1 MSVCV
6 YVCVRRVGQKN
17 RTVSPISLG
26 TGSPH
31 FGEEG
36 ECGPN

>member
-1 MSVCV
+1 MSVFM
-6 YVCVRRVGQKN
+6 YVCVRRVGQKS

-36 ECGPN
+36 EYSPN